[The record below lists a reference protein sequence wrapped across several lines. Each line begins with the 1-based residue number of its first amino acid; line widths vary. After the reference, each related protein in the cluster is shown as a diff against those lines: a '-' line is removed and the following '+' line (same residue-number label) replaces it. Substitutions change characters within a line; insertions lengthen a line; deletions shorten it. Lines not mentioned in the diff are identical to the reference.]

1 MDSKEA
7 ISKFKENIED
17 NSHYIM
23 SGDMEITSNEELYK
37 YSVNVSYLEGDYYKA
52 SLTNKDTN
60 YEQIILKNES
70 GVYVITPSLNKS
82 FKYQSE
88 WPFNSSQAYILASLL
103 TDLENDSNVVFEE
116 KEDAYI
122 LQSTVNYPNN
132 SSLTSQKITFNKE
145 MEPRLVEV
153 FNKEGIANIV
163 FKVATIDYDTS
174 VSKEDFDIST
184 TTCSDCSSSEVS
196 DLEET
201 VYPMYLPVGTKF
213 KGEETISTDNS
224 KRVILTFD
232 GDKSFTLIE
241 EVSLLPSEFEITSTS
256 GELVFY
262 ENVLGNLTES
272 SLNWSM
278 NGKDYYLI
286 SEDLSN
292 EELLKVA
299 ASTSVVSV
307 TK

>member
-1 MDSKEA
+1 
-7 ISKFKENIED
+7 
-17 NSHYIM
+17 
-23 SGDMEITSNEELYK
+23 
-37 YSVNVSYLEGDYYKA
+37 
-52 SLTNKDTN
+52 
-60 YEQIILKNES
+60 
-70 GVYVITPSLNKS
+70 
-82 FKYQSE
+82 
-88 WPFNSSQAYILASLL
+88 
-103 TDLENDSNVVFEE
+103 
-116 KEDAYI
+116 
-122 LQSTVNYPNN
+122 
-132 SSLTSQKITFNKE
+132 
-145 MEPRLVEV
+145 
-153 FNKEGIANIV
+153 
-163 FKVATIDYDTS
+163 
-174 VSKEDFDIST
+174 
-184 TTCSDCSSSEVS
+184 
-196 DLEET
+196 
-201 VYPMYLPVGTKF
+201 MYLPVGTKF

>member
-1 MDSKEA
+1 MESKDVIE
-7 ISKFKENIED
+7 KFKKNIDVE
-17 NSHYIM
+17 SYYM
-23 SGDMEITSNEELYK
+23 TGEMEIFSNDELYN
-37 YSVNVSYLEGDYYKA
+37 YMVNVSFMKPNNYKA
-52 SLTNKDTN
+52 VLTNKDTS
-60 YEQIILKNES
+60 YEQIILRNDS

-88 WPFNSSQAYILASLL
+88 WPFNSSQAYVLESLL
-103 TDLENDSNVVFEE
+103 NDLESDSEVLIEKNDDIYS
-116 KEDAYI
+116 

-132 SSLTSQKITFNKE
+132 SSLTSQKITFDND
-145 MEPRLVEV
+145 MNPTLIEV
-153 FNKEGIANIV
+153 FNKDGNVNIK
-163 FKVATIDYDTS
+163 FKISNIEYNKKFS
-174 VSKEDFDIST
+174 VEDFSVDNSK
-184 TTCSDCSSSEVS
+184 CVECNSEVS
-196 DLEET
+196 VSDET

-213 KGEETISTDNS
+213 KGEETVNTEES
-224 KRVILTFD
+224 KRVILTFS

-241 EVSLLPSEFEITSTS
+241 EVSLHPEDFKVTNTN

-262 ENVLGNLTES
+262 ENVLGNLTET

-286 SEDLSN
+286 SEDLTN

-299 ASTSVVSV
+299 ASTSVVSI

>member
-1 MDSKEA
+1 MESKDVIE
-7 ISKFKENIED
+7 KFKKNIDVE
-17 NSHYIM
+17 SYYM
-23 SGDMEITSNEELYK
+23 TGEMEIFSNDELYN
-37 YSVNVSYLEGDYYKA
+37 YMVNVSFMKPNNYKA
-52 SLTNKDTN
+52 VLTNKDTS
-60 YEQIILKNES
+60 YEQIILRNDS

-88 WPFNSSQAYILASLL
+88 WPFNSSQAYVLESLL
-103 TDLENDSNVVFEE
+103 NDLESDSEVLIEKNDDIYS
-116 KEDAYI
+116 

-132 SSLTSQKITFNKE
+132 SSLTSQKITFDND
-145 MEPRLVEV
+145 MNPTLIEV
-153 FNKEGIANIV
+153 FNKDGNVNIK
-163 FKVATIDYDTS
+163 FKISNIEYNKKFS
-174 VSKEDFDIST
+174 VEDFSVDNSK
-184 TTCSDCSSSEVS
+184 CVECNSEVS
-196 DLEET
+196 VSEET

-213 KGEETISTDNS
+213 KGEETVNTEES
-224 KRVILTFD
+224 KRVILTFS

-241 EVSLLPSEFEITSTS
+241 EVSLHPEDFKVTNTN

-262 ENVLGNLTES
+262 ENVLGNLTET

-286 SEDLSN
+286 SEDLTN

-299 ASTSVVSV
+299 ASTSVVSI

>member
-1 MDSKEA
+1 MESKDVIE
-7 ISKFKENIED
+7 KCKKNIDVE
-17 NSHYIM
+17 SYYM
-23 SGDMEITSNEELYK
+23 TGEMEIFSNDELYN
-37 YSVNVSYLEGDYYKA
+37 YMVNVSFMKPNNYKA
-52 SLTNKDTN
+52 VLTNKDTS
-60 YEQIILKNES
+60 YEQIILRNDS

-88 WPFNSSQAYILASLL
+88 WPFNSSQAYVLESLL
-103 TDLENDSNVVFEE
+103 NDLESDSEVLIEKNDDIYS
-116 KEDAYI
+116 

-132 SSLTSQKITFNKE
+132 SSLTSQKITFDND
-145 MEPRLVEV
+145 MNPTLIEV
-153 FNKEGIANIV
+153 FNKDGNVNIK
-163 FKVATIDYDTS
+163 FKISNIEYNKKFS
-174 VSKEDFDIST
+174 VEDFSVDNSK
-184 TTCSDCSSSEVS
+184 CVECNSEVS
-196 DLEET
+196 VSEET

-213 KGEETISTDNS
+213 KGEETVNTEES
-224 KRVILTFD
+224 KRVILTFS

-241 EVSLLPSEFEITSTS
+241 EVSLHPEDFKVTNTN

-262 ENVLGNLTES
+262 ENVLGNLTET

-286 SEDLSN
+286 SEDLTN

-299 ASTSVVSV
+299 ASTSVVSI